1 MTRPKMDK
9 KTRKKIQ
16 VLTDR
21 LQNRRS
27 RRAAARQQPD
37 EPDELEQ
44 VDREI
49 AVIQKELRHLRG
61 E

>member
-1 MTRPKMDK
+1 MTKPKMDK
-9 KTRKKIQ
+9 KTRKRIQ
-16 VLTDR
+16 VLKDR
-21 LQNRRS
+21 LQNRRN

-44 VDREI
+44 VNREI
-49 AVIQKELRHLRG
+49 AAIQDELRQLRG

>member
-1 MTRPKMDK
+1 MDK

-16 VLTDR
+16 VLNDR
-21 LQNRRS
+21 LQNRRN
-27 RRAAARQQPD
+27 RRAASKQQPD
-37 EPDELEQ
+37 EMDEPKQ

-49 AVIQKELRHLRG
+49 AAIEEELRQLKG

>member
-1 MTRPKMDK
+1 MDK
-9 KTRKKIQ
+9 KTRKRIL
-16 VLTDR
+16 VLKDR
-21 LQNRRS
+21 LRNRRD
-27 RRAAARQQPD
+27 RRVAARRQPD

-49 AVIQKELRHLRG
+49 AAIEEELRRLTG

>member
-1 MTRPKMDK
+1 MDK